1 MFGKRVGNSCSI
13 VERVKKMTE
22 ENQFPFNIVRVDED
36 IQQGYV
42 RFIVVEKDGVKYDV
56 RLVWDTDNGFSWN
69 WTLGMEWISVPD
81 WALDIDLFDLDEQTE
96 DLKPKREF
104 PRTAKDEFVSNFVD
118 VVMNDEDAYR
128 DIMEKVKST
137 DTTHDLAVVL
147 QDEFEDLIS
156 DVVKT
161 VEDMYHELGASLI
174 REMLLN
180 QGIDVWTAIAKAVSA
195 E

>member
-1 MFGKRVGNSCSI
+1 
-13 VERVKKMTE
+13 MTE